1 MLNSICD
8 VPGIRLGHA
17 HDLVARTG
25 CTVILPA
32 APAVAGVDVRG
43 SAPGTRELELLRPV
57 RLVQAI
63 HGLLLTGGSAFGLDA
78 AGGVQKYLE
87 ERGLGF
93 DVGVTKVPIVPAAV
107 IFDLAIGSAHVRPDA
122 EMAYQA
128 CLSASANE
136 TRQGAIGAGCG
147 ATVGKLHGMVSSMAG
162 GIGMA
167 SWRKGDLAIGA
178 LAVVNAFGDVVD
190 QKTGKILAGAR
201 HEDGSFIDTLAHLK
215 NFPVAPFSPWSGNT
229 TLVAVATNA
238 AFNKEEITKIAQMA
252 QDGLPKAIRPTH
264 TPYDGDIVF
273 ALSVGTERADV
284 MAVGAIA
291 AELVAEG
298 IVKAVGWGGTLAF
311 AC

>member
-1 MLNSICD
+1 MLNSLCD

-25 CTVILPA
+25 CTVILPEQ
-32 APAVAGVDVRG
+32 PAIAGVDVRG

-87 ERGLGF
+87 ERGIGF

-107 IFDLAIGSAHVRPDA
+107 IFDLGVGSAHVRPTA

-147 ATVGKLHGMVSSMAG
+147 ATVGKLRGMASCMPG
-162 GIGMA
+162 GLGMA
-167 SWRKGDLAIGA
+167 SWRKNNLVIGA
-178 LAVVNAFGDVVD
+178 LAVVNAFGDIVD
-190 QKTGKILAGAR
+190 PRSGNILAGAKR
-201 HEDGSFIDTLAHLK
+201 EDGSFSDTLAHLK

-252 QDGLPKAIRPTH
+252 QDGLAHVIRPAH

-273 ALSVGTERADV
+273 ALSVGTEQADV

-291 AELVAEG
+291 SELVAEA
-298 IVKAVGWGGTLAF
+298 IVSAVQESGAKI
-311 AC
+311 

>member
-25 CTVILPA
+25 CTVILPER
-32 APAVAGVDVRG
+32 PAIAGVDVRG
-43 SAPGTRELELLRPV
+43 SAPGTREIELLRPV

-63 HGLLLTGGSAFGLDA
+63 HGLLLTGGSAFGLEA

-87 ERGLGF
+87 ERGIGF

-107 IFDLAIGSAHVRPDA
+107 IFDLAIGSAHVRPNA
-122 EMAYQA
+122 EMAYEA

-136 TRQGAIGAGCG
+136 ARQGAIGAGCG
-147 ATVGKLHGMVSSMAG
+147 ATIGKLNGMASSMPG

-167 SWRKGDLAIGA
+167 SWRKDNLVIGV
-178 LAVVNAFGDVVD
+178 LAVVNAFGDIID
-190 QKTGKILAGAR
+190 QHTGKILAGAKR
-201 HEDGSFIDTLAHLK
+201 EDGSFIDTLAHLK
-215 NFPVAPFSPWSGNT
+215 AHPVAPFSPWSGNT
-229 TLVAVATNA
+229 TLVAVVTNA

-252 QDGLPKAIRPTH
+252 QDGLPKAIRPVH

-273 ALSVGTERADV
+273 ALSVGNEHADV
-284 MAVGAIA
+284 LAVGAIA

-298 IVKAVGWGGTLAF
+298 IVNGIVPRAS
-311 AC
+311 

>member
-1 MLNSICD
+1 MFDSMCD

-25 CTVILPA
+25 CTVILPEH
-32 APAVAGVDVRG
+32 PATTGVDVRG

-87 ERGLGF
+87 ERGIGF
-93 DVGVTKVPIVPAAV
+93 DVGVTKVPIVPTAV
-107 IFDLAIGSAHVRPDA
+107 IFDLAIGSAHVRPNA

-136 TRQGAIGAGCG
+136 ARQGAIGAGCG
-147 ATVGKLHGMVSSMAG
+147 ATIGKLRGMASCMPSG
-162 GIGMA
+162 LGMA
-167 SWRKGDLAIGA
+167 SWRKDSLVIGA
-178 LAVVNAFGDVVD
+178 LAVVNAFGDIID
-190 QKTGKILAGAR
+190 QQTGKILAGAR
-201 HEDGSFIDTLAHLK
+201 REEGGFIDTLAHLK
-215 NFPVAPFSPWSGNT
+215 AHPIAPFSPWSGNT

-238 AFNKEEITKIAQMA
+238 AFNKEDITKIAQMA
-252 QDGLPKAIRPTH
+252 QDGLACVIRPAH
-264 TPYDGDIVF
+264 TPYDGDVAF
-273 ALSVGTERADV
+273 ALSVGAEKADV

-291 AELVAEG
+291 AELVAEA
-298 IVKAVGWGGTLAF
+298 IVSAVRVGNAL
-311 AC
+311 